1 MPFVDDTLVTLIK
14 AAPALTTIIGT
25 NPTKFYPDTIGSA
38 TRPAVAYQRIDDNRQ
53 KSLKGD
59 SNLARARFQ
68 LTVFAV
74 TSQQRQTLIAA
85 LRATLEG
92 YSDRATGGLID
103 SILYDDARNQYDPA
117 TKDYLSFVDF
127 IIWHK
132 EL

>member
-1 MPFVDDTLVTLIK
+1 MPFIEETITTLVK

-38 TRPAVAYQRIDDNRQ
+38 TRPAMAYQRIDDIRQ

-59 SNLARARFQ
+59 SNLARARLQ
-68 LTVFAV
+68 LTVFA
-74 TSQQRQTLIAA
+74 TTANQRQTLIAA

-92 YSDRATGGLID
+92 YSDRISGGVID
-103 SILYDDARNQYDPA
+103 SILYDDARNQYDPL

-127 IIWHK
+127 IVWHK
-132 EL
+132 EV